1 MWSGWFGD
9 KFMLWL
15 ARRKNGVR
23 EPEDRLWLM
32 AAPTILAPVALILW
46 GVGAAKGIHWVG
58 LMFGGGMMACGSAI
72 GAALTINYAID
83 CYKDL
88 APEVMLSVMLV
99 RNTLSFAVVS
109 G

>member
-1 MWSGWFGD
+1 MTPDPSD
-9 KFMLWL
+9 LPY
-15 ARRKNGVR
+15 A
-23 EPEDRLWLM
+23 
-32 AAPTILAPVALILW
+32 
-46 GVGAAKGIHWVG
+46 G
-58 LMFGGGMMACGSAI
+58 LNAEAI

-109 G
+109 GRLGRHVSC

>member
-1 MWSGWFGD
+1 
-9 KFMLWL
+9 
-15 ARRKNGVR
+15 
-23 EPEDRLWLM
+23 
-32 AAPTILAPVALILW
+32 
-46 GVGAAKGIHWVG
+46 
-58 LMFGGGMMACGSAI
+58 MACGSAI